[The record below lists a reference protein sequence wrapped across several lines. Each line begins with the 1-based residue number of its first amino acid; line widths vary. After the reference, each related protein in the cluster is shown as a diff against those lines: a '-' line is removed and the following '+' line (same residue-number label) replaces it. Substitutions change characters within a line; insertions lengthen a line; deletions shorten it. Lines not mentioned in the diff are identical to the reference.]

1 MKGFKLTLFMGV
13 ILGFGIAV
21 GLVDSARANPNQNS
35 PLGMNTNEA
44 LEVDAS
50 LPFVDLFRLALPFD
64 EARPWFT
71 KGNVAFDNNGWPKN
85 LNGGKA
91 GTRFLSH
98 IPIQALPQGE
108 YTVLYEGEG
117 KLRYGASAKLVKQ
130 TPGKDIIRLVAQKQ
144 PWKSI

>member
-1 MKGFKLTLFMGV
+1 MKRFIRTIFIGLS
-13 ILGFGIAV
+13 LGLC
-21 GLVDSARANPNQNS
+21 GLHSAYANPNQNS

-71 KGNVAFDNNGWPKN
+71 KGNVIFDKNGWPKN

-98 IPIQALPQGE
+98 IPIKALP
-108 YTVLYEGEG
+108 
-117 KLRYGASAKLVKQ
+117 
-130 TPGKDIIRLVAQKQ
+130 
-144 PWKSI
+144 

>member
-1 MKGFKLTLFMGV
+1 MRTIFIGLLIYIAMGS
-13 ILGFGIAV
+13 LQ
-21 GLVDSARANPNQNS
+21 ANPNQNS

-71 KGNVAFDNNGWPKN
+71 KGNVIFDNNGWPKN

-91 GTRFLSH
+91 GTLKENILFFIKGR
-98 IPIQALPQGE
+98 E
-108 YTVLYEGEG
+108 
-117 KLRYGASAKLVKQ
+117 RYDMARV
-130 TPGKDIIRLVAQKQ
+130 QK
-144 PWKSI
+144 